1 MFYTRRLADLWR
13 SGWEGGPG
21 NPSLIGQRDPVKHMR
36 QRKPWNRAFSSTA
49 MKEYE
54 VIMAKRARQLIDCLE
69 NLVQGSGRTD
79 GAVLDMATW
88 LNYFT

>member
-1 MFYTRRLADLWR
+1 
-13 SGWEGGPG
+13 
-21 NPSLIGQRDPVKHMR
+21 MR